1 MHALNLYAGPKALQ
15 RLQQDGLQASMV
27 RTVAGAAGG
36 PKGLMLGRLDR
47 FIFGHWLAQSSQ
59 PIDLIGASIGAWR
72 MAAACMDDVQAAFAR
87 LEHDYIHQ
95 HYELEP
101 GQKRVPA
108 STVSRDFAQELQ
120 DFFSVDQVARLLQ
133 HPRWRLH
140 VVTSRGRHVLGREQR
155 WRTPAGYLGA
165 FVSNAVHRRAL
176 GAWLERVVFTSAV
189 AESAVLVGGSLP
201 PLPFVAS
208 DYPTRQVALQPN
220 NFHAAVLASCS
231 IPFYLQ
237 AVHHIPGAP
246 TGAYWDGGIT
256 DYHLHLNYAA
266 QSGAHDGLVLYP
278 HFQRQVVPGWLDKAL
293 RWRHKATHFLD
304 TTVLLAPNPAW
315 VAQLPGGK
323 LPDRTDFMRFGN
335 DWQSRSKQW
344 QQAVGASQQLA
355 DEFAQWLDK
364 PDMARVQSL

>member
-1 MHALNLYAGPKALQ
+1 MHALNLYAGPKALR
-15 RLQQDGLQASMV
+15 RLQQEGLQPHMV
-27 RTVAGAAGG
+27 RTVAAAAGG

-47 FIFGHWLAQSSQ
+47 FIFGHWLANSAQ
-59 PIDLIGASIGAWR
+59 PVDLIGASIGSWR
-72 MAAACMDDVQAAFAR
+72 MAAACMGDVEAAFER

-108 STVSRDFAQELQ
+108 SVVTRDFAQELHG
-120 DFFSVDQVARLLQ
+120 FFSAGQVEQLLQ

-176 GAWLERVVFTSAV
+176 GVWLERVVFSAGQ
-189 AESAVLVGGSLP
+189 S

-208 DYPTRQVALQPN
+208 DYPTRHLALQPH

-266 QSGAHDGLVLYP
+266 QSDGLVLYP
-278 HFQRQVVPGWLDKAL
+278 HFQRHVVPGWLDKAL

-304 TTVLLAPNPAW
+304 TTLLLAPNPAW

-335 DWQSRSKQW
+335 DWQGRAKLW
-344 QQAVGASQQLA
+344 QEAVAASQQLA
-355 DEFAQWLDK
+355 DEFAQWVHQ
-364 PDMARVQSL
+364 PDMGRVQAL